1 MSTDEGGFMLI
12 GIQNSSVTWSVPS
25 NNQTVDPFGEPQLS
39 SSFGDAPVL
48 DFRVQISTTGNFAET
63 KAHW

>member
-1 MSTDEGGFMLI
+1 MLI
-12 GIQNSSVTWSVPS
+12 GKLNSSVTWNVPS
-25 NNQTVDPFGEPQLS
+25 NNQTVDPFGEPQWS

-48 DFRVQISTTGNFAET
+48 DFRVQMSTTENFAET

>member
-25 NNQTVDPFGEPQLS
+25 NNQTVAPFGEPQLS

-63 KAHW
+63 